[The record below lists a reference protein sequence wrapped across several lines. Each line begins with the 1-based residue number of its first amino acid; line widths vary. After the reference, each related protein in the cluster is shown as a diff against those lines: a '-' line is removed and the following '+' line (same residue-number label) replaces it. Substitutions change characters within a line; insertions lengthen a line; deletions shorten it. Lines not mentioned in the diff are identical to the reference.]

1 MSVLSK
7 SYHTILLKKER
18 TNQKQFIKGWTRK
31 ALLWGGIA
39 VLIGITA
46 AALMPSVIASQSPPV
61 MQPDQLLQPPGS
73 THFFG
78 TDQLGRDVFSLIV
91 YGSAQSLFIGVA
103 SVLVGGFI
111 GTLISLIGGYFG
123 GILDMFLM
131 RCIDILMTIPG
142 ILLAIT
148 VSALLSTSLT
158 STILAVSIAMIPNF
172 ARVMRSQV
180 IAVKNRLFI
189 KAAIS
194 SGASHAKIIITH
206 ILPHCMSPLLVMATI
221 GMGTSILIGAGLSFL
236 GLSEIKE
243 LPDWG
248 YLLSQGRSYL
258 NVAWWVATFPGLA
271 ITILVLSVN
280 LIGDELRAYFDPRG

>member
-7 SYHTILLKKER
+7 SSQAILLKKER
-18 TNQKQFIKGWTRK
+18 AQQNQIIKGWARK
-31 ALLWGGIA
+31 TLVLGAAVVLLI
-39 VLIGITA
+39 ITA
-46 AALMPSVIASQSPPV
+46 AALFPALIASQTPPM
-61 MQPDQLLQPPGS
+61 MQPDKLLQSPS
-73 THFFG
+73 MTHFFG
-78 TDQLGRDVFSLIV
+78 TDQFGRDVFSLIV
-91 YGSAQSLFIGVA
+91 YGSAQSLFIGVV
-103 SVLVGGFI
+103 SVLVGGFV

-123 GILDMFLM
+123 GFVDMLLM

-158 STILAVSIAMIPNF
+158 STILAVSIALIPNF

-189 KAAIS
+189 QAAIT
-194 SGASHAKIIITH
+194 SGASHVKIICTH